1 MALLSVIFTFIIKD
15 IGQSA
20 VLLIFNE
27 LHFNFS
33 VMFFREYLMDVSYTA
48 LRLALSL
55 MPFWSQLRT
64 SEWPFLP

>member
-1 MALLSVIFTFIIKD
+1 MALLPVIFTFIIKD

-33 VMFFREYLMDVSYTA
+33 VMYFE
-48 LRLALSL
+48 
-55 MPFWSQLRT
+55 PFTKACKCVVIYICTCKEIS
-64 SEWPFLP
+64 